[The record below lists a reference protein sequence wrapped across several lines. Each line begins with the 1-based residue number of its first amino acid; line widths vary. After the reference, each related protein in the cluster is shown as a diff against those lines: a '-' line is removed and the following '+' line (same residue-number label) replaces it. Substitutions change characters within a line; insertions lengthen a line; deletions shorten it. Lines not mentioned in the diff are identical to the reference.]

1 MDIEHQCHD
10 SFWHR
15 RGFDTGPAEA
25 KECEQQIATVQGFW
39 FRIQVEDSREKH
51 RSIGKLAMTLCD
63 FVQKKPMICSQCVD
77 SRGRTVATWGQAEQ
91 TLRVEGRVESI
102 GGLVRRC
109 HRASNCTIRF
119 VLFLYMIRCPHSLHR
134 IGSLDLISFF
144 APQSA
149 HRYSISCLGAGMK
162 PVPVP
167 FPFVFCVPG

>member
-15 RGFDTGPAEA
+15 RGRWLIDYLRHFHERLTIHDRYRYGTCGSQRMRTASERGLLHFLDVTDRSA
-25 KECEQQIATVQGFW
+25 QIATVQGFW

-51 RSIGKLAMTLCD
+51 RSIGKLAMTLCG

-102 GGLVRRC
+102 LDRIVVTCLLHIWMRRQ
-109 HRASNCTIRF
+109 
-119 VLFLYMIRCPHSLHR
+119 
-134 IGSLDLISFF
+134 G
-144 APQSA
+144 QW
-149 HRYSISCLGAGMK
+149 
-162 PVPVP
+162 
-167 FPFVFCVPG
+167 